1 MYVLDKTVYVFFVD
15 PTSYLAGTDHVVLIM
30 SSRRRVIALG
40 VLWLSLVVGNQVQII
55 VGVYGEIERYD
66 PFSSTI
72 PSQLVSPLVESV
84 HSFGGRLDVA
94 VVAQQSF
101 RKRQPTE
108 RYQDRWNNLLPYSTA
123 GAQAVAAGMK
133 AAFLHAGANN
143 VSVTMYELGSDGL
156 GYGGSIARQ
165 DPDSGACIAA
175 GCLKPHDT
183 PSVRAHL
190 YARYR
195 LLLAVRESERA
206 HLTSQQQQQGC
217 RQRYDW
223 VVVAR
228 NDGRWFGPVKGPKH
242 WPANTLLV
250 KKCAS
255 WSGLNDKF
263 AVVPRLYLDALL
275 DTQVDLQNSS
285 LAFSSVETLMLAI
298 TQRDNM
304 QVRQDVFS

>member
-1 MYVLDKTVYVFFVD
+1 
-15 PTSYLAGTDHVVLIM
+15 M
-30 SSRRRVIALG
+30 SSRRRVLALG
-40 VLWLSLVVGNQVQII
+40 VIWLSSVVVGSQVQII
-55 VGVYGEIERYD
+55 VGIYGEIERYD

-72 PSQLVSPLVESV
+72 PSQLVSPLVKSV
-84 HSFGGRLDVA
+84 QSRGGRLDVA

-108 RYQDRWNNLLPYSTA
+108 RFQDRWNNLLPYSTA
-123 GAQAVAAGMK
+123 GAQAVVGGMK

-156 GYGGSIARQ
+156 GFGGSIARQ
-165 DPDSGACIAA
+165 DPESGACTAA

-206 HLTSQQQQQGC
+206 HLTSQHQQGSQ
-217 RQRYDW
+217 QRYDW

-228 NDGRWFGPVKGPKH
+228 NDGRWFGPAKGPKH
-242 WPANTLLV
+242 WPASTLLV

-263 AVVPRLYLDALL
+263 AVVPRLHLDALL
-275 DTQVDLQNSS
+275 DTQLDLQNSS

-304 QVRQDVFS
+304 QVGQGVFCVCVCE